1 MSEKVSGKTP
11 YARLPPMIQ
20 KLIERDPE
28 ILVHRIE
35 DGPDGQERD
44 RPCCGRRRDCRAFHI
59 DGEGT

>member
-1 MSEKVSGKTP
+1 
-11 YARLPPMIQ
+11 MIQ
-20 KLIERDPE
+20 KLIEGDPE
-28 ILVHRIE
+28 ILFHRIE